1 MKGLTAEILAG
12 MFDHTMLKPDA
23 RYEDCVRVCREAK
36 EYGFKIVAINS
47 FPVKTCKELLRD
59 TPVGVGAAIG
69 FPLGQTTIEVKS
81 FEVEDAFRNGA
92 DEIDYVINI
101 GQAKD
106 GHWDYIEREM
116 HTIIETV
123 RRYGK
128 VGKAIFENCYLTKE
142 EIARAAEIAAR
153 VKPDFVKTSTGMGT
167 GGALIEDVR
176 LMKSIVGEEVG
187 VKAAGGIRTL
197 ESCLAMIE
205 AGASRI
211 GSSSGIAIVEEFR
224 RQQG

>member
-1 MKGLTAEILAG
+1 
-12 MFDHTMLKPDA
+12 
-23 RYEDCVRVCREAK
+23 
-36 EYGFKIVAINS
+36 
-47 FPVKTCKELLRD
+47 
-59 TPVGVGAAIG
+59 
-69 FPLGQTTIEVKS
+69 
-81 FEVEDAFRNGA
+81 
-92 DEIDYVINI
+92 
-101 GQAKD
+101 
-106 GHWDYIEREM
+106 M